1 MNLGKLL
8 AAGKSIM
15 NGHSEVYYR
24 ACKQGYLPKFGS
36 PKNPFKTEPAQPEP
50 EPAGKETEKSTVIA
64 APLAPRAVRA
74 AEPAIAVAAPVAN
87 VTVIAKEIP
96 PLPALRE
103 KKKTNWAS
111 KLSPAAIF
119 HRGPVRS
126 EASPAAASGKTSLAT
141 QEELSLDSV
150 KVVHNDLSDVDVE
163 VVPIKSRPAPAGP
176 QPAKKSWEALGEQL
190 FGVKAT

>member
-15 NGHSEVYYR
+15 NGRTDINYR

-36 PKNPFKTEPAQPEP
+36 PKNPFKTEPTQPSP
-50 EPAGKETEKSTVIA
+50 EPAKETVVATS
-64 APLAPRAVRA
+64 RATRA
-74 AEPAIAVAAPVAN
+74 AEPAIAVATSIASVA
-87 VTVIAKEIP
+87 VIAKEIP
-96 PLPALRE
+96 PLPAMRE
-103 KKKTNWAS
+103 KKKTNW
-111 KLSPAAIF
+111 LSPAAIF
-119 HRGPVRS
+119 HRSPVKS
-126 EASPAAASGKTSLAT
+126 EASPAALSGKMPSAT

-163 VVPIKSRPAPAGP
+163 VVPIKSRPAPAEP

>member
-15 NGHSEVYYR
+15 NGHSDVYYR

-64 APLAPRAVRA
+64 APRAVRA
-74 AEPAIAVAAPVAN
+74 AEPAIAVAPPVAN
-87 VTVIAKEIP
+87 VAVIAKEIP

-103 KKKTNWAS
+103 KKKTNW
-111 KLSPAAIF
+111 LSPAAIF
-119 HRGPVRS
+119 HRGPVKG
-126 EASPAAASGKTSLAT
+126 EASPAALSGKMPSAT

-163 VVPIKSRPAPAGP
+163 VVPIKSRPAPAEP